1 MCFVSWLFLL
11 GCQYQFKWLT
21 GKNRSPK
28 WPICVDGDVKPNQ
41 LTHSLTSLQ
50 LTEKYSRAKSEV
62 SQKNCSELHWEGVKP
77 KFGLEHY
84 PLCSI
89 LEHLLRL
96 WVHKIVRNWLGVC
109 SDLWSR
115 VIITRCSPTAL
126 QWATLQFAPDNIAV
140 VCVSDCVEVGHRHAR
155 NPRDKWVV
163 LPRAGDGSSVW

>member
-1 MCFVSWLFLL
+1 MFCLL
-11 GCQYQFKWLT
+11 VVLVIVCQYRASDWLERI
-21 GKNRSPK
+21 GLRSDLYYVLMGTLNPT
-28 WPICVDGDVKPNQ
+28 NS
-41 LTHSLTSLQ
+41 LTHSPSVDGKILA
-50 LTEKYSRAKSEV
+50 REV
-62 SQKNCSELHWEGVKP
+62 RGITKNCSELHWGGVKP